1 MISNKRSRKILA
13 HCNQYH
19 YITDSKLEIDKE
31 LNIISLHKGHGC
43 AFPPSPPTSKSVCTC
58 YFCQL
63 KHHCIILSSAHFRH
77 LGHDANRKSYELHT
91 LVQTY
96 KRAPNICKT
105 LVSTLCGF
113 FLFSKCSPLI
123 PFLIRK
129 KHISYGNTYLSI
141 FSVTMIMHL
150 KFFIY
155 LFFWIVMSTKI
166 IHAKFISPFN
176 LCILGPIFHI
186 DSQNKL

>member
-105 LVSTLCGF
+105 LVSSLLMWCF
-113 FLFSKCSPLI
+113 FFVQQMQPINSLSNQEEMY
-123 PFLIRK
+123 FLWK
-129 KHISYGNTYLSI
+129 YI
-141 FSVTMIMHL
+141 FEY
-150 KFFIY
+150 FFY
-155 LFFWIVMSTKI
+155 NND
-166 IHAKFISPFN
+166 HAPE
-176 LCILGPIFHI
+176 ILQILVLLDCHV
-186 DSQNKL
+186 NKDHTR